1 MDNSSQATTG
11 ALSTGFLLWGSLPLS
26 LLLLPASPVPT
37 LPAWV
42 TDAGEPLVLLPLSG
56 QAAALR
62 PPRVPNFPSPSGPG
76 ALEGT
81 GTRQGLG
88 VEPPSQAQVLIPLCR
103 HSLKLSKARPGL
115 RPVSVGSSDTNTTSP
130 AVTHT
135 AHSAPRTLQKH
146 HPSSLAPLPVLPN
159 GPRSRSAIFLGS
171 TLMRSGTHRGTWSC
185 PPLQPLLSSPLL
197 SRTPEPLTRTD
208 SSTPPPCSTLLTEG
222 HQAPPRAATG
232 DGQDGSPALWLPAAL
247 RGDNTGG
254 PPRWWELTGRQRGPL
269 TELLSDS
276 CPRFPLRPT
285 QLERRCWACLTAVW
299 LGQEAPGRPP
309 LG

>member
-185 PPLQPLLSSPLL
+185 PPLQPLLSSPLQDPRAPDEDRQQHSSTL
-197 SRTPEPLTRTD
+197 LNAAHRRPP
-208 SSTPPPCSTLLTEG
+208 SSTPCC
-222 HQAPPRAATG
+222 HWRRAG
-232 DGQDGSPALWLPAAL
+232 WEPGSLAASSSARRQHRGPTQMVGAHRASAWASHRTPVRQLPALPAKT
-247 RGDNTGG
+247 NT
-254 PPRWWELTGRQRGPL
+254 T
-269 TELLSDS
+269 
-276 CPRFPLRPT
+276 
-285 QLERRCWACLTAVW
+285 
-299 LGQEAPGRPP
+299 
-309 LG
+309 

>member
-1 MDNSSQATTG
+1 MS
-11 ALSTGFLLWGSLPLS
+11 
-26 LLLLPASPVPT
+26 
-37 LPAWV
+37 
-42 TDAGEPLVLLPLSG
+42 LPLSG

-62 PPRVPNFPSPSGPG
+62 PPRVPNFPSPPGPG

-103 HSLKLSKARPGL
+103 HSLKLGKARPGL

-135 AHSAPRTLQKH
+135 AHSAPRTLRKH

-171 TLMRSGTHRGTWSC
+171 TLMRSGTQRD
-185 PPLQPLLSSPLL
+185 LELSTSAASPLL
-197 SRTPEPLTRTD
+197 AKTPEPLTRTD
-208 SSTPPPCSTLLTEG
+208 SSTPPPLLNATHGRPLRSTPLGTQSPEKDRHSSPCSTLLTEG
-222 HQAPPRAATG
+222 HHAPPRAATG

-254 PPRWWELTGRQRGPL
+254 PPRWWELTGRPRGPL

-276 CPRFPLRPT
+276 CPHFPLRPT

-299 LGQEAPGRPP
+299 PGQEAPGRPP